1 MAEAEVK
8 EAPSPK
14 PRKITLKLIGA
25 GSCNYDGVVL
35 KKNEIVELSTSQA
48 DQFMTSGLFER
59 L

>member
-14 PRKITLKLIGA
+14 PKKATLRLIGA
-25 GSCNYDGVVL
+25 GSCNYNGVVV
-35 KKNEIVELSTSQA
+35 KKGETVELSASQA